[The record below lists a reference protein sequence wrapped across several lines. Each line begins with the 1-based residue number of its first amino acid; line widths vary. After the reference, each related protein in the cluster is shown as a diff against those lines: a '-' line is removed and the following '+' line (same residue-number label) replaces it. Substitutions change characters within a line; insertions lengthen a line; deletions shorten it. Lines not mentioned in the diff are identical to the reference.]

1 MSAEFGTSRSGTTSG
16 GYQANRH
23 RGEKGSVAMNSISI
37 GLGSDLGK

>member
-23 RGEKGSVAMNSISI
+23 RGEKGSVAMNSSI